1 MYTNWYWCL
10 ILLNLSCD
18 SIRASVFRLFS
29 HAASFSLPPG
39 RPVSQDQFLYNIKN
53 HMYLINQY
61 SDQANFAFYIFLQ
74 QFFFKNKSL
83 LNMFLPLEHGSL
95 YYRRY
100 NLVITMEIM
109 KKGSLI
115 RLVYFDKDVCEN
127 EYTYYKPLHT
137 GFLWLDDK
145 SKL

>member
-1 MYTNWYWCL
+1 
-10 ILLNLSCD
+10 
-18 SIRASVFRLFS
+18 
-29 HAASFSLPPG
+29 
-39 RPVSQDQFLYNIKN
+39 
-53 HMYLINQY
+53 MYLINQY

-100 NLVITMEIM
+100 NLVIIMEIM

-115 RLVYFDKDVCEN
+115 RLVYIDKDVCEN